1 MFMSVTGTLYNM
13 QTEVFSIYCTSMRN
27 KEYLLP
33 LTGIYACIKIDSICP
48 ESFWTVAA
56 VSKILLLLSRPY
68 LWGSAATQHYQ
79 QKQEA
84 GWLLWKQPRML
95 EVLELLDRKRLF
107 QSTANFPIS
116 VSLEVIHP

>member
-1 MFMSVTGTLYNM
+1 MSKLIV
-13 QTEVFSIYCTSMRN
+13 C
-27 KEYLLP
+27 
-33 LTGIYACIKIDSICP
+33 ICP
-48 ESFWTVAA
+48 EPFWTFVA
-56 VSKILLLLSRPY
+56 VSVVLLLLSRPY
-68 LWGSAATQHYQ
+68 LWGPAAAQHYQ

-95 EVLELLDRKRLF
+95 EVLELLDWKRLL